1 MLEALKLRSLRLK
14 EQKNFN
20 ENNLCLYEHITSYIK
35 ATNLTSYEK
44 EEILHQIM
52 DMLLQAQYENRD
64 KSFVVGEDYKE
75 FCKSIINEYTN
86 SKSKLYIF
94 LDYLQRYIFWLGLT
108 VFAHL
113 LNNKLGINN
122 TISISLSQLLLS
134 NIIAINLTF
143 ISKLIT
149 RESVLVPISGKSKL
163 SSKFKYNS
171 KLSSKFKYN
180 INQSVGLNLL
190 CGVFLV
196 TLISQLILDKVF
208 NIDPYMYF
216 INLNDVI
223 LIIIPIIILVLLGI
237 AVYKKNY
244 NLKY

>member
-1 MLEALKLRSLRLK
+1 MLEVLKLRNLRLK
-14 EQKNFN
+14 EQKNFD

-44 EEILHQIM
+44 EEILHQIL
-52 DMLLQAQYENRD
+52 DMLLQAQYEDRD
-64 KSFVVGEDYKE
+64 KSFVVGDDYKD
-75 FCKSIINEYTN
+75 FCKNIIDEYTN

-94 LDYLQRYIFWLGLT
+94 LDYLQRYIFWLGLIIL
-108 VFAHL
+108 AHL

-122 TISISLSQLLLS
+122 TLNLSLNQLLLS

-149 RESVLVPISGKSKL
+149 RESVLIPISGK
-163 SSKFKYNS
+163 S

-180 INQSVGLNLL
+180 INQSVGLNLF

-196 TLISQLILDKVF
+196 TFIFQLILDKAF
-208 NIDPYMYF
+208 NIDPYRYF

-223 LIIIPIIILVLLGI
+223 LIIIPIVLLVLLGI
-237 AVYKKNY
+237 AVYKKIY
-244 NLKY
+244 NLRY

>member
-1 MLEALKLRSLRLK
+1 MISDG
-14 EQKNFN
+14 N
-20 ENNLCLYEHITSYIK
+20 I
-35 ATNLTSYEK
+35 
-44 EEILHQIM
+44 
-52 DMLLQAQYENRD
+52 
-64 KSFVVGEDYKE
+64 
-75 FCKSIINEYTN
+75 N

-122 TISISLSQLLLS
+122 TLSISLSQLLLS

-149 RESVLVPISGKSKL
+149 RESVLVPISGK
-163 SSKFKYNS
+163 S

>member
-1 MLEALKLRSLRLK
+1 MISDG
-14 EQKNFN
+14 N
-20 ENNLCLYEHITSYIK
+20 I
-35 ATNLTSYEK
+35 
-44 EEILHQIM
+44 
-52 DMLLQAQYENRD
+52 
-64 KSFVVGEDYKE
+64 
-75 FCKSIINEYTN
+75 N

-108 VFAHL
+108 VLAHI
-113 LNNKLGINN
+113 LNNKLGINK
-122 TISISLSQLLLS
+122 TLSISLSQLLLS

-149 RESVLVPISGKSKL
+149 RESVLVPISGK
-163 SSKFKYNS
+163 S

>member
-122 TISISLSQLLLS
+122 TLSISLSQLLLS

-149 RESVLVPISGKSKL
+149 RESVLVPISGK
-163 SSKFKYNS
+163 S

>member
-122 TISISLSQLLLS
+122 TLSISLSQLLLS

-163 SSKFKYNS
+163 SSKFKYN
-171 KLSSKFKYN
+171 
-180 INQSVGLNLL
+180 INQSVGLNLF

-196 TLISQLILDKVF
+196 TLIFQLILDKVF
-208 NIDPYMYF
+208 NIDPYRYF

-223 LIIIPIIILVLLGI
+223 LIIIPIVLLVLLGI

>member
-1 MLEALKLRSLRLK
+1 MLEALKLRNLRLK

-122 TISISLSQLLLS
+122 TLSISLSQLLLS

-149 RESVLVPISGKSKL
+149 RESVLVPISGK
-163 SSKFKYNS
+163 S

>member
-1 MLEALKLRSLRLK
+1 MIESLKLREIRLK

-35 ATNLTSYEK
+35 ATNLTWYEK

-52 DMLLQAQYENRD
+52 DMLLQAQYENRN

-94 LDYLQRYIFWLGLT
+94 LDYFQRYIFWLGLT
-108 VFAHL
+108 VLAHL
-113 LNNKLGINN
+113 LNNKFGIDN
-122 TISISLSQLLLS
+122 TFSISLSQLLLS
-134 NIIAINLTF
+134 NIISINLTF
-143 ISKLIT
+143 ISKIIT

-163 SSKFKYNS
+163 SSKFKYN
-171 KLSSKFKYN
+171 
-180 INQSVGLNLL
+180 INQSTGLNLF

-196 TLISQLILDKVF
+196 TFIFQFILDKLF
-208 NIDPYMYF
+208 NIDPYRYF
-216 INLNDVI
+216 INLNGVI
-223 LIIIPIIILVLLGI
+223 LIIIPIILLVLLGI

>member
-113 LNNKLGINN
+113 LNNKFGINN
-122 TISISLSQLLLS
+122 TLSISLSQLLLS

-149 RESVLVPISGKSKL
+149 RESVLVPISGKG
-163 SSKFKYNS
+163 

>member
-1 MLEALKLRSLRLK
+1 MISDG
-14 EQKNFN
+14 N
-20 ENNLCLYEHITSYIK
+20 I
-35 ATNLTSYEK
+35 
-44 EEILHQIM
+44 
-52 DMLLQAQYENRD
+52 
-64 KSFVVGEDYKE
+64 
-75 FCKSIINEYTN
+75 N

-108 VFAHL
+108 VLAHI

-122 TISISLSQLLLS
+122 TLSISLSQLLLS

-149 RESVLVPISGKSKL
+149 RESVLIPISGK
-163 SSKFKYNS
+163 S

>member
-1 MLEALKLRSLRLK
+1 MLEVLKLRNLRLK

-44 EEILHQIM
+44 EEILHKIM

-64 KSFVVGEDYKE
+64 
-75 FCKSIINEYTN
+75 
-86 SKSKLYIF
+86 
-94 LDYLQRYIFWLGLT
+94 
-108 VFAHL
+108 
-113 LNNKLGINN
+113 
-122 TISISLSQLLLS
+122 
-134 NIIAINLTF
+134 
-143 ISKLIT
+143 
-149 RESVLVPISGKSKL
+149 
-163 SSKFKYNS
+163 
-171 KLSSKFKYN
+171 
-180 INQSVGLNLL
+180 
-190 CGVFLV
+190 V
-196 TLISQLILDKVF
+196 TLIFQLILDKMF
-208 NIDPYMYF
+208 YIDPYKYF

>member
-1 MLEALKLRSLRLK
+1 MLEVLKLRNLRLK

-75 FCKSIINEYTN
+75 FCKSIITEYTN
-86 SKSKLYIF
+86 SKSKLYII
-94 LDYLQRYIFWLGLT
+94 LDYVQKYLSWLCLIVLGY
-108 VFAHL
+108 L
-113 LNNKLGINN
+113 LYNKLGLNKDF
-122 TISISLSQLLLS
+122 SISLNQILISNMLALLL
-134 NIIAINLTF
+134 TF
-143 ISKLIT
+143 LAKVIT
-149 RESVLVPISGKSKL
+149 RESVLIPVTG
-163 SSKFKYNS
+163 NS
-171 KLSSKFKYN
+171 KLGKKLKYN
-180 INQSVGLNLL
+180 INNTVGLNLFF
-190 CGVFLV
+190 GVFLV
-196 TLISQLILDKVF
+196 TFIFQLILDKFF
-208 NIDPYMYF
+208 NIDPYKYF

-223 LIIIPIIILVLLGI
+223 LIIVPITIIILLGI
-237 AVYKKNY
+237 TLYKKNY

>member
-1 MLEALKLRSLRLK
+1 MLEALKLRNIRLK

-20 ENNLCLYEHITSYIK
+20 ENNLCLYEHITNYIK

-52 DMLLQAQYENRD
+52 DMLLQAQYEDRD
-64 KSFVVGEDYKE
+64 KSFVVGDDYKD
-75 FCKSIINEYTN
+75 FCKNIVNEYTH

-94 LDYLQRYIFWLGLT
+94 LDYLQRYIFWLGLII
-108 VFAHL
+108 FAHL
-113 LNNKLGINN
+113 LNNKFSINN
-122 TISISLSQLLLS
+122 TLSLSLNQLLLS

-163 SSKFKYNS
+163 SSKFKYN
-171 KLSSKFKYN
+171 
-180 INQSVGLNLL
+180 INQSVGLNLF
-190 CGVFLV
+190 CGVFLA
-196 TLISQLILDKVF
+196 TLIFQLILDKVF
-208 NIDPYMYF
+208 NIDPYRYF

-223 LIIIPIIILVLLGI
+223 LIIIPIVLLVLLGI

>member
-1 MLEALKLRSLRLK
+1 MLETLKLRNLRLK
-14 EQKNFN
+14 EQKKFN

-94 LDYLQRYIFWLGLT
+94 LDYLQRYIFWSGLT
-108 VFAHL
+108 VFAYL
-113 LNNKLGINN
+113 LDNKFGINN
-122 TISISLSQLLLS
+122 TLSISLSQLLLS

-149 RESVLVPISGKSKL
+149 RESVLVPISEKSKL
-163 SSKFKYNS
+163 SSKFKYNV
-171 KLSSKFKYN
+171 
-180 INQSVGLNLL
+180 NQSVALNLL

-196 TLISQLILDKVF
+196 TLIFQLILDKVF

-237 AVYKKNY
+237 ALYKKNY

>member
-1 MLEALKLRSLRLK
+1 MISDG
-14 EQKNFN
+14 N
-20 ENNLCLYEHITSYIK
+20 I
-35 ATNLTSYEK
+35 
-44 EEILHQIM
+44 
-52 DMLLQAQYENRD
+52 
-64 KSFVVGEDYKE
+64 
-75 FCKSIINEYTN
+75 N

-122 TISISLSQLLLS
+122 TLSISLSQLLLS

-149 RESVLVPISGKSKL
+149 RESVLVPISGK
-163 SSKFKYNS
+163 N

>member
-1 MLEALKLRSLRLK
+1 MMISDG
-14 EQKNFN
+14 N
-20 ENNLCLYEHITSYIK
+20 I
-35 ATNLTSYEK
+35 
-44 EEILHQIM
+44 
-52 DMLLQAQYENRD
+52 
-64 KSFVVGEDYKE
+64 
-75 FCKSIINEYTN
+75 N

-122 TISISLSQLLLS
+122 TLSISLSQLLLS

-149 RESVLVPISGKSKL
+149 RESVLVPISGK
-163 SSKFKYNS
+163 S